1 MDDIQE
7 KEFQLALE
15 QAGKLQ
21 ETMATP
27 GWKIFADSIEAK
39 YHEAIKELIKSESP
53 EIRQKI
59 KAIQEVMQWPE
70 KILTQVREAREL
82 VQKEQ
87 EEGEGKQ

>member
-21 ETMATP
+21 ETMSTP

-39 YHEAIKELIKSESP
+39 YHEAIYNLS
-53 EIRQKI
+53 R
-59 KAIQEVMQWPE
+59 
-70 KILTQVREAREL
+70 
-82 VQKEQ
+82 
-87 EEGEGKQ
+87 G